1 MTDESGI
8 KDQQKRIVS
17 ALTQEGEV
25 KADLSLRPR
34 NLSEYIGQN
43 RVKDNLTKRRAS

>member
-25 KADLSLRPR
+25 KADLSLLKGLEIWWRF
-34 NLSEYIGQN
+34 
-43 RVKDNLTKRRAS
+43 